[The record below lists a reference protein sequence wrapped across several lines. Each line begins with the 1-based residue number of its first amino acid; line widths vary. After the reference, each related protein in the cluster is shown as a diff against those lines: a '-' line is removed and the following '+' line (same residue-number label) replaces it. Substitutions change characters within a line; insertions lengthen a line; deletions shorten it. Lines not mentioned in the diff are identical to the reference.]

1 MGQKLNRSF
10 FLLWLIVFQA
20 TTLICRAASA
30 SSPHAKVDLVSDA
43 NAIQP
48 GRILRV
54 GLHFTLEKGW
64 HIYWINPGDSGE
76 PPRIQWQLPASFR
89 AGSIQWPAPR
99 RIQDHSL
106 TDYGYEE
113 EALLIVP
120 ISIPSRLQSHEI
132 KLGATAK
139 WLVCRDSCIPE
150 QASLNLSLPVR
161 DAGAQS
167 RSPWHRLFVTT
178 QGQIPEPAPKRWKLR
193 AIAEKD
199 RFILEARTG
208 KPERQASFFPLE
220 PDQIENAAPQEVSSY
235 SGGVRISLH
244 KSDQLMQPISTL
256 RGVIVVNSGQAYVV
270 AAPVIQL
277 NSPNRRN
284 RP

>member
-1 MGQKLNRSF
+1 MIAF
-10 FLLWLIVFQA
+10 APA
-20 TTLICRAASA
+20 TLTYGAASA
-30 SSPHAKVDLVSDA
+30 SSPHAKVDLISEV

-76 PPRIQWQLPASFR
+76 PPRIQWLLPEGFR
-89 AGSIQWPAPR
+89 AGAIQWPAPR
-99 RIQDHSL
+99 RIPDHSL
-106 TDYGYEE
+106 IDYGYEE

-120 ISIPSRLQSHEI
+120 ISIPSRLQSHEF

-150 QASLNLSLPVR
+150 QTNLNLSLPVR
-161 DAGAQS
+161 DAGSQS
-167 RSPWHRLFVTT
+167 GSPWHRLFVTT
-178 QGQIPEPAPKRWKLR
+178 QEHIPKPAPKQWKLR
-193 AIAEKD
+193 AMSTKD
-199 RFILEARTG
+199 QFTLDIRTG
-208 KPERQASFFPLE
+208 KPERQAVFFPLE

-235 SGGVRISLH
+235 SGGVRISLR

-256 RGVIVVNSGQAYVV
+256 RGVIVMNSGQAYVI
-270 AAPVIQL
+270 AAPIAPS